1 VIFSNKSVGNKSE
14 YFVKM
19 MSDKRRKEFSTNQR
33 LSSMPDIALIGDRTF
48 LFEKLFQELGAS
60 YQFIPPG
67 ILGSP
72 FLPKFKMI
80 MIPTGFANPQYSNTL
95 PMLQRFKSSLAG
107 FIREGGI
114 LTVFGPLEPEHNYDW
129 LPLPLKYV
137 CELSSQQITPAQTS
151 KHECSCLCSTS
162 TPECDGY
169 LLPGAGFDPVLEDS
183 QGRIILAAGKYGQ
196 GLVVATSVHEFPAAE
211 YIRWALC
218 KAKPAKF

>member
-1 VIFSNKSVGNKSE
+1 
-14 YFVKM
+14 
-19 MSDKRRKEFSTNQR
+19 
-33 LSSMPDIALIGDRTF
+33 MPDIAVIGDRTF
-48 LFEKLFQELGAS
+48 LFEKLFQDMSLS
-60 YQFIPPG
+60 YQFLQSSIF
-67 ILGSP
+67 GSP

-80 MIPTGFANPQYSNTL
+80 MIPTGFANPQYSKTL
-95 PMLQRFKSSLAG
+95 PMLQRFKSNLAG
-107 FIREGGI
+107 FIREGGF
-114 LTVFGPLEPEHNYDW
+114 LTVFGPLVPEHNYDW

-196 GLVVATSVHEFPAAE
+196 GLVVATSVHEFPSAE
-211 YIRWALC
+211 YIRWALVR
-218 KAKPAKF
+218 AKPAKF